1 MGGPRHFSI
10 LFNYGE
16 IKNSRKNIVLLG
28 EVGSGKTTLM
38 NKLTGADFQTGRDC
52 TSVTSDV
59 QICSSL
65 DYSSIIF
72 DFPGFKVLDDI
83 IPVFKV
89 QYKTLRNIPI
99 RGICFVVERRDR
111 PELIVDSLIGLKET
125 FEDYCKNII
134 IIITKTDEMDDNKKE
149 ETKNYILEKTRFDKI
164 IFSDINKDGHVILNY
179 INSFT
184 QNMEVLSEV
193 TPKSRE
199 FLRYFKKTTDDR
211 MKQFKKEFIEEFE
224 DTIEIFKEKFDQPST
239 DKALKRA
246 LFFALKDYKNN
257 LIERY
262 YDVAKREQDYSEY
275 VLEHVLA
282 FSNQIFHDFDKFR
295 VKAEKEMD
303 ICLTNYKG
311 EVNKFK
317 RCPHC
322 GTIWFK
328 ISGCDGKTQCGERNS
343 AKDKFYGIYKDYSV
357 KYENKQLDITMSNI
371 NQNEI
376 ISGNG
381 ISGLTQ
387 AEAQANN
394 NRSIQGLHKIQ
405 PVGCGN
411 YIVWREMEDVT
422 DKVNEILK
430 NIPNN
435 DYDIKFKEIL
445 KKEESKKFEN
455 EIHELESIK

>member
-1 MGGPRHFSI
+1 
-10 LFNYGE
+10 
-16 IKNSRKNIVLLG
+16 
-28 EVGSGKTTLM
+28 
-38 NKLTGADFQTGRDC
+38 
-52 TSVTSDV
+52 
-59 QICSSL
+59 
-65 DYSSIIF
+65 
-72 DFPGFKVLDDI
+72 
-83 IPVFKV
+83 
-89 QYKTLRNIPI
+89 
-99 RGICFVVERRDR
+99 
-111 PELIVDSLIGLKET
+111 
-125 FEDYCKNII
+125 
-134 IIITKTDEMDDNKKE
+134 
-149 ETKNYILEKTRFDKI
+149 
-164 IFSDINKDGHVILNY
+164 
-179 INSFT
+179 
-184 QNMEVLSEV
+184 
-193 TPKSRE
+193 
-199 FLRYFKKTTDDR
+199 

>member
-16 IKNSRKNIVLLG
+16 IKNSRRNIVLLG

-199 FLRYFKKTTDDR
+199 FLKYFKKTTDDR

-376 ISGNG
+376 VSGNG

>member
-72 DFPGFKVLDDI
+72 DFPGFKVLNDI

-184 QNMEVLSEV
+184 QNMEVLNEV

-376 ISGNG
+376 VSGNG

>member
-376 ISGNG
+376 VSGNG

>member
-1 MGGPRHFSI
+1 MGGPIHYSI
-10 LFNYGE
+10 IFNYNE
-16 IKNSRKNIVLLG
+16 IKYSRKNIVLLG

-52 TSVTSDV
+52 ISVTKEV
-59 QICSSL
+59 KICSSL
-65 DYSSIIF
+65 DYSGIIF

-89 QYKTLRNIPI
+89 QYRTLRNIPI

-111 PELIVDSLIGLKET
+111 SELMVDSLIGLKET
-125 FEDYCKNII
+125 FEDYFKNII
-134 IIITKTDEMDDNKKE
+134 IIITKTDDMDDASKE
-149 ETKNYILEKTRFDKI
+149 ETKNYILNKTGFDKI
-164 IFSDINKDGHVILNY
+164 IFSDINKEGHVILNY

-193 TPKSRE
+193 SPKSRE
-199 FLRYFKKTTDDR
+199 FLKYFKKATDDR

-224 DTIEIFKEKFDQPST
+224 KSIEIFQEKFDQPST

-262 YDVAKREQDYSEY
+262 YDVAKREEDYSEY
-275 VLEHVLA
+275 VLEHVLS
-282 FSNQIFHDFDKFR
+282 FSNHIYHDFEEFR
-295 VKAEKEMD
+295 IRAEKEME

-311 EVNKFK
+311 EINKFK
-317 RCPHC
+317 KCPYC

-328 ISGCDGKTQCGERNS
+328 ISGCDGKTKCGDRNS
-343 AKDKFYGIYKDYSV
+343 IKDKFYGNYKDYSV
-357 KYENKQLDITMSNI
+357 KYENKQLTITKIDI
-371 NQNEI
+371 NQKEI
-376 ISGNG
+376 LRGNR

-387 AEAQANN
+387 AEAQENN
-394 NRSIQGLHKIQ
+394 NRILQGLHKIQ

-411 YIVWREMEDVT
+411 YISWREMEDVT
-422 DKVNEILK
+422 NTVNEILK
-430 NIPNN
+430 DIPNK
-435 DYDIKFKEIL
+435 DYDIKFKEVI
-445 KKEESKKFEN
+445 KKEERENFEN
-455 EIHELESIK
+455 EIHELENIK

>member
-72 DFPGFKVLDDI
+72 DFPGFKVLNDI

-376 ISGNG
+376 VSGNG

>member
-257 LIERY
+257 ILINLGLRL
-262 YDVAKREQDYSEY
+262 KRKW
-275 VLEHVLA
+275 
-282 FSNQIFHDFDKFR
+282 IF
-295 VKAEKEMD
+295 V
-303 ICLTNYKG
+303 
-311 EVNKFK
+311 
-317 RCPHC
+317 
-322 GTIWFK
+322 
-328 ISGCDGKTQCGERNS
+328 
-343 AKDKFYGIYKDYSV
+343 
-357 KYENKQLDITMSNI
+357 
-371 NQNEI
+371 
-376 ISGNG
+376 
-381 ISGLTQ
+381 
-387 AEAQANN
+387 
-394 NRSIQGLHKIQ
+394 
-405 PVGCGN
+405 
-411 YIVWREMEDVT
+411 
-422 DKVNEILK
+422 
-430 NIPNN
+430 
-435 DYDIKFKEIL
+435 
-445 KKEESKKFEN
+445 
-455 EIHELESIK
+455 

>member
-10 LFNYGE
+10 LFNYDE
-16 IKNSRKNIVLLG
+16 IKDSRKNIVLLG

-99 RGICFVVERRDR
+99 RGICFIIERRDR
-111 PELIVDSLIGLKET
+111 PELMVDSLIGLKET
-125 FEDYCKNII
+125 FDDYCKNII
-134 IIITKTDEMDDNKKE
+134 IIITKTDEMDDTKKDQ
-149 ETKNYILEKTRFDKI
+149 TRNYILDKTGFDKI
-164 IFSDINKDGHVILNY
+164 IFSDINKNGYVILNY
-179 INSFT
+179 INSFIKS
-184 QNMEVLSEV
+184 MEVLSEV

-199 FLRYFKKTTDDR
+199 FLKYFKKATDDR
-211 MKQFKKEFIEEFE
+211 MKRIKKEFTEEFE
-224 DTIEIFKEKFDQPST
+224 ETIEIFQEKFDQPST

-262 YDVAKREQDYSEY
+262 YDVAKREQDYSDY
-275 VLEHVLA
+275 VLEHVLS
-282 FSNQIFHDFDKFR
+282 FSNHIFHDFEEFR

-311 EVNKFK
+311 EINKFK
-317 RCPHC
+317 KCPHC

-328 ISGCDGKTQCGERNS
+328 ISGCDGQTRCGERNS
-343 AKDKFYGIYKDYSV
+343 VKDKFYGNYKDYFV
-357 KYENKQLDITMSNI
+357 KYENNQLTITNNNI
-371 NQNEI
+371 NQNQI
-376 ISGNG
+376 LSGNG
-381 ISGLTQ
+381 ISGLSQ
-387 AEAQANN
+387 SEVQENN
-394 NRSIQGLHKIQ
+394 NRRINGKHLIK

-411 YIVWREMEDVT
+411 YITWREMEDVT
-422 DKVNEILK
+422 EKVNEILK
-430 NIPNN
+430 DIPNT
-435 DYDIKFKEIL
+435 DYDVKFREIL
-445 KKEESKKFEN
+445 QKEEKKKFVN

>member
-16 IKNSRKNIVLLG
+16 IKTSRKNIVLLG

>member
-16 IKNSRKNIVLLG
+16 IKNSRRNIVLLG

-376 ISGNG
+376 VSGNG

>member
-16 IKNSRKNIVLLG
+16 IKHSRKNIILLG

-111 PELIVDSLIGLKET
+111 PELMVDSLIGLKET
-125 FEDYCKNII
+125 FDGYSNNII
-134 IIITKTDEMDDNKKE
+134 IIITKTDEMDDAKKD
-149 ETKNYILEKTRFDKI
+149 ETRDYILKKTGFDKI
-164 IFSDINKDGHVILNY
+164 IFSDINKNGFVILNY
-179 INSFT
+179 INSFI
-184 QNMEVLSEV
+184 QGMEVLSEV

-199 FLRYFKKTTDDR
+199 FLKYFKRATDDR
-211 MKQFKKEFIEEFE
+211 MKQYKREFTEEFE
-224 DTIEIFKEKFDQPST
+224 DTIEIFQEKFNQPST

-262 YDVAKREQDYSEY
+262 YEVAKREQDYSEY
-275 VLEHVLA
+275 VLEHVLS
-282 FSNQIFHDFDKFR
+282 FSNQIFHDFDEFR

-311 EVNKFK
+311 EINRFK
-317 RCPHC
+317 KCPHC

-328 ISGCDGKTQCGERNS
+328 ISGCDGTTKCGERNS
-343 AKDKFYGIYKDYSV
+343 VKDRFYGNYKDYNV
-357 KYENKQLDITMSNI
+357 KYENKQLTITNNNI
-371 NQNEI
+371 NQNQI
-376 ISGNG
+376 LSGNG
-381 ISGLTQ
+381 ISGLSQ
-387 AEAQANN
+387 AEAQENN
-394 NRSIQGLHKIQ
+394 NRIINGKHLIEPK
-405 PVGCGN
+405 GCGN
-411 YIVWREMEDVT
+411 YITWRDMEDVT

-430 NIPNN
+430 DIPNN

-445 KKEESKKFEN
+445 KKEEKKNFEN
-455 EIHELESIK
+455 EIQELESIN